1 MPSRLKLRHNSAS
14 ADERKEREAVVSKV
28 WENLL
33 TVLAVVY
40 LAAFSYPAFVSEISA
55 ADLNKLELVQWAT
68 WIIFA
73 LDVIMGLLKAPN
85 RKRYLKTHPLE
96 IVSVVLPFL
105 RPLRLLRVISF
116 GALVIQKIAVGKQIA
131 ITLKVFLFS
140 ILIAY
145 IAAVQIT
152 ITEREVANSNI
163 KSFGDGL
170 WWAVTT
176 VTTVGY
182 GDRFPT
188 TSVGRV
194 IAVGLM
200 LVGISLMGVITAS
213 VAAWFVKMS
222 QEDSDPS
229 VKS

>member
-1 MPSRLKLRHNSAS
+1 MKRIWN
-14 ADERKEREAVVSKV
+14 E
-28 WENLL
+28 LL
-33 TVLAVVY
+33 TFLA
-40 LAAFSYPAFVSEISA
+40 LTFLFAFSYPAFVSEISIS
-55 ADLNKLELVQWAT
+55 DQNKLEIVQWVT

-73 LDVIMGLLKAPN
+73 MDLILGIWRAPN
-85 RKRYLKTHPLE
+85 KVKYLKTHPLE
-96 IVSVVLPFL
+96 IVSVALPFL
-105 RPLRLLRVISF
+105 RPLRLLRVVSF
-116 GALVIQKIAVGKQIA
+116 GALVIQKIAVGKQLA

-152 ITEREVANSNI
+152 ITERDVATSNI

-170 WWAVTT
+170 WWAITT

-182 GDRFPT
+182 GDKFPT
-188 TSVGRV
+188 TSLGRV
-194 IAVGLM
+194 LAVGLM

-222 QEDSDPS
+222 QEVPDPS
-229 VKS
+229 LKS

>member
-1 MPSRLKLRHNSAS
+1 M
-14 ADERKEREAVVSKV
+14 SKV
-28 WENLL
+28 WENFLL
-33 TVLAVVY
+33 VLAIVY
-40 LAAFSYPAFVSEISA
+40 LAAFSYPAFVAEISSSTQ
-55 ADLNKLELVQWAT
+55 NRLEIVQWTT
-68 WIIFA
+68 WAIFA
-73 LDVIMGLLKAPN
+73 LDLSIGIWKSSD
-85 RKRYLKTHPLE
+85 KKKYLKSHPLE
-96 IVSVVLPFL
+96 ILSVALPFL
-105 RPLRLLRVISF
+105 RPLRLLRVVSF
-116 GALVIQKIAVGKQIA
+116 GALAIQKIAVGKQLA
-131 ITLKVFLFS
+131 ITFKVFLFS

-145 IAAVQIT
+145 IGAVQIT
-152 ITEREVANSNI
+152 ITERGVEGSNI

-194 IAVGLM
+194 LAVGLM

-222 QEDSDPS
+222 QDE
-229 VKS
+229 VK

>member
-1 MPSRLKLRHNSAS
+1 MPSRLKLRQNSAS
-14 ADERKEREAVVSKV
+14 ADGRKEREAVVSKV